1 MASRPPAAHRTI
13 FVIDVEGFANHSR
26 TNKNQIT
33 VREGLKQA
41 WQQAFSHAGISWTDC
56 TVEDR
61 GDGVFILAPAE
72 MPKAPFVDSV
82 PLELA
87 AALREHNTTHPKEE
101 HIRLRMALHAG
112 EVELD
117 DSGSTGAA
125 IMLAFRLLSAQ
136 PLKDALARSTGVLAL
151 ITSEWFYNEV
161 VRHSNVT
168 EPASFRKV
176 VVSVKETT
184 TMAWI
189 SLPDQTVP
197 PKPFLPLPAPSA
209 RIQPFLRSLKLLWS
223 GSRM

>member
-1 MASRPPAAHRTI
+1 VVEAFGAGAPAG
-13 FVIDVEGFANHSR
+13 DVVGAPAGAEGVTAC
-26 TNKNQIT
+26 
-33 VREGLKQA
+33 G
-41 WQQAFSHAGISWTDC
+41 QAFGHAGISWADC

-72 MPKAPFVDSV
+72 FPKAPFVDSV

-151 ITSEWFYNEV
+151 ITSDWFYNEV
-161 VRHSNVT
+161 VRHSSVT
-168 EPASFRKV
+168 EPTSFRTV

-184 TMAWI
+184 TTAWI
-189 SLPDQTVP
+189 SLPGQTVP
-197 PKPFLPLPAPSA
+197 PKPFPSLPAPPA

-223 GSRM
+223 GSRT